1 MNKKNIHDIEKAI
14 QKVHSLASSVRKHIN
29 THRYQSILIEK
40 SGYWDQICSSLDV
53 IDDTL
58 LTIESYRNSDFPD
71 DPGIKYLFIYGILQ
85 ALFLQQDALSHLS
98 ESFEV
103 EYEVGDN
110 LKKVR
115 EIRNAAIGHPTKL
128 NRKGEIYHYHLSR
141 PSLNKDGFKL
151 LQYSE
156 SDSVRFFNVDINFT
170 INDQLNE
177 VIKKY
182 SSIVE
187 KLNLMDK
194 EHKEKHRNNKLQ
206 DIFHSGLGYS
216 FQKIASGIEA
226 HTDGDKEWGQ
236 QNLKI
241 VIDAFKEFKEA
252 LISRNELNNYIEYE
266 LNEYFH
272 ALKKLEDYF
281 NDNSNWMEKP
291 DAHIY
296 HAYIFHKQEY
306 FLTIAQEIDEEYLE

>member
-1 MNKKNIHDIEKAI
+1 M
-14 QKVHSLASSVRKHIN
+14 
-29 THRYQSILIEK
+29 
-40 SGYWDQICSSLDV
+40 
-53 IDDTL
+53 
-58 LTIESYRNSDFPD
+58 
-71 DPGIKYLFIYGILQ
+71 Q

-103 EYEVGDN
+103 DYEISDN

-128 NRKGEIYHYHLSR
+128 NRKGETYHYHLSR
-141 PSLNKDGFKL
+141 PSLNKDSFKL
-151 LQYSE
+151 LQYSQ
-156 SDSVRFFNVDINFT
+156 SDSVRFLNVDINLT
-170 INDQLNE
+170 IKDQLNE
-177 VIKKY
+177 IVKKY

-187 KLNLMDK
+187 KLILMDK

-226 HTDGDKEWGQ
+226 HTDGDKDWGYR
-236 QNLKI
+236 NLEI
-241 VIDAFKEFKEA
+241 VIDVFKEFKEE
-252 LISRNELNNYIEYE
+252 LIERNELNNYIEYE

-272 ALKKLEDYF
+272 ALNKLEEYF
-281 NDNSNWMEKP
+281 NGETEWMEKP

-296 HAYIFHKQEY
+296 HEYIFRKHDHFVSVAK
-306 FLTIAQEIDEEYLE
+306 EIDEAYLE

>member
-1 MNKKNIHDIEKAI
+1 MLEIEEAI
-14 QKVHSLASSVRKHIN
+14 QKIHGLARSVRTHIN

-58 LTIESYRNSDFPD
+58 LTIESYINTEFPN
-71 DPGIKYLFIYGILQ
+71 DPGVKYLFIYGVLQ
-85 ALFLQQDALSHLS
+85 SLFLQQDALSHLS
-98 ESFEV
+98 ESFDV
-103 EYEVGDN
+103 DYEISDN

-128 NRKGEIYHYHLSR
+128 NRKGETFYYHLSR
-141 PSLNKDGFKL
+141 PSLHKDGFKL

-156 SDSVRFFNVDINFT
+156 SDSVRFIEVDINLT

-177 VIKKY
+177 IIKKY
-182 SSIVE
+182 EAIVE
-187 KLNLMDK
+187 KLNQVDK
-194 EHKEKHRNNKLQ
+194 EHKEKFRNNRLQ
-206 DIFHSGLGYS
+206 DKFHSGLGYS
-216 FQKIASGIEA
+216 FQKIASGIES
-226 HTDGDKEWGQ
+226 HTDGDKDWGYH
-236 QNLKI
+236 NLEI

-272 ALKKLEDYF
+272 ALNKLEEYF
-281 NDNSNWMEKP
+281 NGDSKWMEKP

-296 HAYIFHKQEY
+296 HEYIFRKHDY
-306 FLTIAQEIDEEYLE
+306 FVSVAKEIDEAYLE